1 MVQRHFAL
9 LTHEKGLDV
18 ELALDG
24 ALLTVAPLRLAAG
37 VVLRRH
43 NPVVQAVKSRLVG
56 GATADPPPDGRGAVP
71 AEQLQDQLPQEDQE
85 GLPVACGL

>member
-18 ELALDG
+18 DLAVDG
-24 ALLTVAPLRLAAG
+24 ALLAVAPPGLAAG
-37 VVLRRH
+37 VVLCRH
-43 NPVVQAVKSRLVG
+43 NPVVQAVKPGLVG

-85 GLPVACGL
+85 GLLVACGL